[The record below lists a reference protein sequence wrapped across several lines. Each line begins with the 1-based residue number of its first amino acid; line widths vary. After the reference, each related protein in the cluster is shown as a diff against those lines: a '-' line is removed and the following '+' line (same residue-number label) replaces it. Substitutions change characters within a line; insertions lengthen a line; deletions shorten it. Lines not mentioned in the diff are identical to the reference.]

1 MIPGSRRRAEAERS
15 IDRPDIYAAGPAT
28 VIQADLTIAG
38 DLTTDGAIVIEGTV
52 IGTVNGREV
61 TVRECGQVEGM
72 ILAEAAFIEGVVV
85 GPIQANSVTL
95 FTSAHVV
102 GNVFHHELTVQPGAT
117 IEGRRPWRPHIDR
130 KQVPA

>member
-1 MIPGSRRRAEAERS
+1 MIRGSRRRVEPAGQDAGQGAF
-15 IDRPDIYAAGPAT
+15 AAGPAT

-38 DLTTDGAIVIEGTV
+38 DLSTDGAIVIEGTV

-61 TVRECGQVEGM
+61 TVREFGQVEGM
-72 ILAEAAFIEGVVV
+72 ILAETAFIEGVVV
-85 GPIQANSVTL
+85 GPLQANSVTL
-95 FTSAHVV
+95 YTTAHVV

>member
-1 MIPGSRRRAEAERS
+1 MIRGSRRRAEP
-15 IDRPDIYAAGPAT
+15 DRRNDGPSAYAAGPAT

-38 DLTTDGAIVIEGTV
+38 DLTTDGAVVIEGTV
-52 IGTVNGREV
+52 IGTVNGHKV

-72 ILAEAAFIEGVVV
+72 ILAETAVIEGVVV

-95 FTSAHVV
+95 YTTAHVV

-130 KQVPA
+130 KQIPA